1 MTNTMP
7 PPAPKKST
15 NGRKGVRELR
25 HDPRVRLLRHT
36 FAWTSR
42 VSPRLTAAAALRLF
56 LRPARHRRPDREHA
70 LLAQALPV
78 VGVEGVAA
86 WQWGL
91 GPVVLLVHGW
101 EGRGA
106 QLGAFVE
113 PLVRAGFRVVA
124 FDAPAHGESAGS
136 QATLL
141 DFARAVEAVAARVGP
156 IRAVVAHS
164 FGCAGVTLALSRGLS
179 VRAAVFVAP
188 PVRLADG
195 AKVFADLLGLSPA
208 VRADMRAQIEARVGL
223 PWEQLD
229 AAALAPQH
237 LETPHGATAR
247 RGVRPAR
254 AGLVDRRHLHQARR
268 AKRPNSY
275 WAHSDP
281 GDVARVEDRTFICS
295 LCKKTPAP
303 PTTGATRRDAR
314 RDDHAVHRR
323 DEGPH
328 DVRRAVQHGP
338 ARLAH
343 RPHRRAAHRLAPTWP
358 STCAS

>member
-1 MTNTMP
+1 MTHTSP

-15 NGRKGVRELR
+15 NGRKSVRDLR

-56 LRPARHRRPDREHA
+56 LRPSRHRRPDREHA

-136 QATLL
+136 EATLL

-156 IRAVVAHS
+156 VRAVVAHS
-164 FGCAGVTLALSRGLS
+164 FGCAGVTLALARGLS

-229 AAALAPQH
+229 AAALAPQR
-237 LETPHGATAR
+237 ETPLLVVHDHEDAEVPWAAGAELVRAWPRATLLSTRGLGHR
-247 RGVRPAR
+247 RILR
-254 AGLVDRRHLHQARR
+254 
-268 AKRPNSY
+268 
-275 WAHSDP
+275 DP
-281 GDVARVEDRTFICS
+281 GVVGAAVELIGALATELGGPSDLDRELDVLLADHQRPVIRPS
-295 LCKKTPAP
+295 LEVPVLA
-303 PTTGATRRDAR
+303 
-314 RDDHAVHRR
+314 
-323 DEGPH
+323 GP
-328 DVRRAVQHGP
+328 RE
-338 ARLAH
+338 
-343 RPHRRAAHRLAPTWP
+343 T
-358 STCAS
+358 S